1 MSKAFFTSDK
11 EAFLCIRLRMTP
23 QYSIDR
29 SQRTVES
36 HGCLRL
42 ETRFIIGIFGNR
54 NKNNDKDLIMS
65 DVCSNVVGTLLCVA
79 NGHIIY

>member
-1 MSKAFFTSDK
+1 MRPPRPPPPPKSAT
-11 EAFLCIRLRMTP
+11 E
-23 QYSIDR
+23 
-29 SQRTVES
+29 

-42 ETRFIIGIFGNR
+42 ETRLIIGIFGNR
-54 NKNNDKDLIMS
+54 NKNNDEDLIMS

>member
-1 MSKAFFTSDK
+1 MA
-11 EAFLCIRLRMTP
+11 
-23 QYSIDR
+23 SIMFKR
-29 SQRTVES
+29 

>member
-1 MSKAFFTSDK
+1 MHELS
-11 EAFLCIRLRMTP
+11 LL
-23 QYSIDR
+23 DR
-29 SQRTVES
+29 V

-54 NKNNDKDLIMS
+54 NKNNDEDLIMS

-79 NGHIIY
+79 NGRIIY

>member
-1 MSKAFFTSDK
+1 MSNGSCYQDQ
-11 EAFLCIRLRMTP
+11 LLVIVP
-23 QYSIDR
+23 
-29 SQRTVES
+29 VEVVNHGVLGG

-65 DVCSNVVGTLLCVA
+65 DVCSKVVGTLLCVA

>member
-1 MSKAFFTSDK
+1 MFS
-11 EAFLCIRLRMTP
+11 L
-23 QYSIDR
+23 
-29 SQRTVES
+29 

-54 NKNNDKDLIMS
+54 NKNNDEDLIMS
-65 DVCSNVVGTLLCVA
+65 DVLIVGTLLCVA